1 MDITRL
7 LEPLGED
14 TPSGI
19 ELRNEAGFH
28 SLERLIEPAA
38 RENRLNSDGSINEA
52 APDVDWDAV
61 FDGALALAAKG
72 RDLRLL
78 CVVVRALYAEQ
89 GFAGL
94 RDGLALLT
102 DTLDQYWES
111 LHPELRERD
120 DPVAAALPRTNALRQ
135 LDNDDNGLLGDIKFS
150 VVLNPRG
157 IGPILSDDLAKAAL
171 SDFEVLNRAA
181 SGLGQAEKDA
191 LVARHGQRVNR
202 VKAAGRQLAAEE
214 PERADELIT
223 ALHDCQKALAAL
235 IAKLAEKAGLGGA
248 PGLALPELTE
258 LLAKARETLEQA
270 RADTGKDTGKDAETV
285 EDAPADVISTGASAA
300 QTGKEFMTGAGGGS
314 GDINSRTDVERAL
327 DRIVAFYE
335 RTEPSSPIPHLARR
349 MRRMV
354 AMDFL
359 QLMEEIAP
367 SGLKEFRSIAG
378 VEDERKK

>member
-1 MDITRL
+1 M
-7 LEPLGED
+7 
-14 TPSGI
+14 
-19 ELRNEAGFH
+19 
-28 SLERLIEPAA
+28 
-38 RENRLNSDGSINEA
+38 
-52 APDVDWDAV
+52 
-61 FDGALALAAKG
+61 
-72 RDLRLL
+72 
-78 CVVVRALYAEQ
+78 
-89 GFAGL
+89 
-94 RDGLALLT
+94 
-102 DTLDQYWES
+102 
-111 LHPELRERD
+111 
-120 DPVAAALPRTNALRQ
+120 
-135 LDNDDNGLLGDIKFS
+135 
-150 VVLNPRG
+150 
-157 IGPILSDDLAKAAL
+157 
-171 SDFEVLNRAA
+171 
-181 SGLGQAEKDA
+181 GQAEKDA

-202 VKAAGRQLAAEE
+202 VRAAGRQLAAEE
-214 PERADELIT
+214 PERAEELIT
-223 ALHDCQKALAAL
+223 ALHDCQKGLAAL

-270 RADTGKDTGKDAETV
+270 RTDTGKDAETV
-285 EDAPADVISTGASAA
+285 EDAPADVISTGASDA

-335 RTEPSSPIPHLARR
+335 STEPSSPIPHLARR

>member
-94 RDGLALLT
+94 RDGIALLT
-102 DTLDQYWES
+102 DTLDQYWDS
-111 LHPELRERD
+111 LHPELRDRE

-150 VVLNPRG
+150 VVLNPR
-157 IGPILSDDLAKAAL
+157 
-171 SDFEVLNRAA
+171 A
-181 SGLGQAEKDA
+181 SG
-191 LVARHGQRVNR
+191 
-202 VKAAGRQLAAEE
+202 
-214 PERADELIT
+214 
-223 ALHDCQKALAAL
+223 
-235 IAKLAEKAGLGGA
+235 
-248 PGLALPELTE
+248 
-258 LLAKARETLEQA
+258 
-270 RADTGKDTGKDAETV
+270 
-285 EDAPADVISTGASAA
+285 
-300 QTGKEFMTGAGGGS
+300 
-314 GDINSRTDVERAL
+314 
-327 DRIVAFYE
+327 
-335 RTEPSSPIPHLARR
+335 
-349 MRRMV
+349 
-354 AMDFL
+354 
-359 QLMEEIAP
+359 
-367 SGLKEFRSIAG
+367 RS
-378 VEDERKK
+378 

>member
-61 FDGALALAAKG
+61 FDDALALAAKG

-78 CVVVRALYAEQ
+78 CVVVRALFAEQ

-94 RDGLALLT
+94 KDGIGLLT
-102 DTLDQYWES
+102 DTLDQYWDS

-157 IGPILSDDLAKAAL
+157 IGPILGDDLAKAAL

-214 PERADELIT
+214 PERAEELIT
-223 ALHDCQKALAAL
+223 ALRKCQEGLAAL
-235 IAKLAEKAGLGGA
+235 IAKLAEKGGFGDA

-258 LLAKARETLEQA
+258 LLEKARETLEKA
-270 RADTGKDTGKDAETV
+270 RADTDKAADTV

-300 QTGKEFMTGAGGGS
+300 QTGKEYMTGADGGS

-367 SGLKEFRSIAG
+367 SGLKEFRGIAG
-378 VEDERKK
+378 VEEERKK

>member
-61 FDGALALAAKG
+61 FDDALALAAKG

-78 CVVVRALYAEQ
+78 CVVVRALFAEQ

-94 RDGLALLT
+94 KDGIGMLT
-102 DTLDQYWES
+102 DTLDQYWDS

-157 IGPILSDDLAKAAL
+157 IGPIVGDDLAKAAL

-214 PERADELIT
+214 PERAEELIT
-223 ALHDCQKALAAL
+223 ALRKCQVGLAAL
-235 IAKLAEKAGLGGA
+235 IAKLAEKGGFGDA

-258 LLAKARETLEQA
+258 LLEKARETLEKA
-270 RADTGKDTGKDAETV
+270 RADTDKAADTV
-285 EDAPADVISTGASAA
+285 EDAPANVISTGASAA
-300 QTGKEFMTGAGGGS
+300 QTGKEYMTGADGGS

-367 SGLKEFRSIAG
+367 SGLKEFRGIAG
-378 VEDERKK
+378 VEEERKK

>member
-102 DTLDQYWES
+102 DTLDQYWDS

-202 VKAAGRQLAAEE
+202 VKAAPSAGSRRTRTRRGTDHGAARL
-214 PERADELIT
+214 PEGAGGADR
-223 ALHDCQKALAAL
+223 
-235 IAKLAEKAGLGGA
+235 KAGRKGWSRWRAGA
-248 PGLALPELTE
+248 GAAGTDRAAGEG
-258 LLAKARETLEQA
+258 ARNA
-270 RADTGKDTGKDAETV
+270 
-285 EDAPADVISTGASAA
+285 GASARRHRQGYRQGCRDRRGRA
-300 QTGKEFMTGAGGGS
+300 
-314 GDINSRTDVERAL
+314 SRCHFNGRICRS
-327 DRIVAFYE
+327 DR
-335 RTEPSSPIPHLARR
+335 
-349 MRRMV
+349 
-354 AMDFL
+354 
-359 QLMEEIAP
+359 
-367 SGLKEFRSIAG
+367 
-378 VEDERKK
+378 